1 MVVSSR
7 GSNTNNNM
15 IMTLMDEA
23 QTAAAVRQRQRQ
35 QEYAQQEVQLLTMT
49 EFDPR
54 VRVRFGG
61 LVTAR
66 SVKYLGKLASKLSDQ
81 ETRDGWWSEL
91 RDEIRSH
98 ARTLCCSHVIGYM
111 EYSTIH
117 EDVCVLT
124 ISGTAA
130 AVRGL
135 PDKGMAQRMWAE
147 WELKQAEVI
156 SGVDNH
162 DRGKRNRYPGDS
174 SPGSVIST
182 NADTPFS
189 AIETPFSGGV
199 SDDGGERGHDEPA
212 VMGADIVK

>member
-1 MVVSSR
+1 
-7 GSNTNNNM
+7 
-15 IMTLMDEA
+15 
-23 QTAAAVRQRQRQ
+23 
-35 QEYAQQEVQLLTMT
+35 
-49 EFDPR
+49 
-54 VRVRFGG
+54 
-61 LVTAR
+61 
-66 SVKYLGKLASKLSDQ
+66 
-81 ETRDGWWSEL
+81 
-91 RDEIRSH
+91 
-98 ARTLCCSHVIGYM
+98 M

-162 DRGKRNRYPGDS
+162 DRGERNRYPGDS

-212 VMGADIVK
+212 VMGADIVKGQLRLDGSAKPISFSNLTRKEVKDAKMKRNSQRLERRLRRMAGGKGARNGRRANSVGDLESSKDRDIDRSNFVSNVLLSARLARPCSYCHVPYHHRLAPFTNMKLV

>member
-1 MVVSSR
+1 
-7 GSNTNNNM
+7 
-15 IMTLMDEA
+15 
-23 QTAAAVRQRQRQ
+23 
-35 QEYAQQEVQLLTMT
+35 
-49 EFDPR
+49 
-54 VRVRFGG
+54 
-61 LVTAR
+61 
-66 SVKYLGKLASKLSDQ
+66 
-81 ETRDGWWSEL
+81 
-91 RDEIRSH
+91 
-98 ARTLCCSHVIGYM
+98 M

-156 SGVDNH
+156 SGVDKH
-162 DRGKRNRYPGDS
+162 DRGGRNRYPGDS

-212 VMGADIVK
+212 VMGADIVKGQLRLDGSAKPISFSNLTRKEVKDAKMKRNSQRLERRLRRMAGGKGARNGRRANSVGDLESSKDRDIDRSNFVSNVLLSARLARPCSYCHVPYHHRLAPFTNMKLV

>member
-1 MVVSSR
+1 
-7 GSNTNNNM
+7 
-15 IMTLMDEA
+15 
-23 QTAAAVRQRQRQ
+23 
-35 QEYAQQEVQLLTMT
+35 
-49 EFDPR
+49 
-54 VRVRFGG
+54 
-61 LVTAR
+61 
-66 SVKYLGKLASKLSDQ
+66 
-81 ETRDGWWSEL
+81 
-91 RDEIRSH
+91 
-98 ARTLCCSHVIGYM
+98 M

-212 VMGADIVK
+212 VMGADIVKGQLRLDGSAKPISFSNLTRKEVKDAKMKRDSQRLERRLRRMAGGKGARNGRRANSVGDLESSKDRDIDRSNFVSNVLLSARLARPCSYCHVPYHHRLAPFTNMKLV